1 MKQILLCTLVLALSL
16 PTLRAQSVTPEEAA
30 SVAAA
35 FLQSQDR
42 QLART
47 AHTTTRDGHNLLY
60 IFNAE
65 NGYVVISG
73 DKRTP
78 PVLAFSDHQLYLDN
92 EVIPPARMWLD
103 HYANQIAEL
112 QQSPEGSEHPAW
124 NHILGQRALPRNGES
139 IAPLTHSRW
148 SQEEF
153 YNYYCPRDYAG
164 PNNRCVTGCVA
175 TAMGQLMY
183 YFRWPHTGTGSYSYV
198 DEHYGEQSADF
209 GNTTYN
215 YSAMCDV
222 PNAINTEISKLIYHC
237 GVGVDMHY
245 GVNGSGMYNH
255 SAAYVLRTYFKYA
268 PETQYVFRDSTDLD
282 WDSLII
288 SHLEREIPLY
298 YAGWSVPDINGHGFI
313 CDGYKIVDSAYYYHF
328 NFGWG
333 GSHDGY
339 FITTHLNTAG
349 THFNLAQELIINA
362 YPDTNQYSYP
372 APQTTVGDT
381 TLTSHSGSF
390 LNPQAP
396 CDYVWH
402 IRPDVPNLESI
413 LLNVSYTLSADE
425 HLFITTTNPYPE
437 AIALS
442 DTMGTLNINWEC
454 EEITVHYH
462 CLENSNGQRFFAN
475 YYAQQPQFC
484 VSFLNQGAITG
495 TFDDG
500 SGDEEYL
507 PLTTCQ
513 YKITILSRPFINLHF
528 TKFDL
533 EEGHDFLYVFNQ
545 TPSESNLLATFTGQ
559 MPDTTVT
566 FDKRRLV
573 LVFESDE
580 QIQGDGFEIEFEGSI
595 NGVQDIENQPF
606 SIFPNPAK
614 EVLNVESEQPIEEIA
629 LYNSMGQRLQLL
641 HPAETTVHLTLSGIP
656 SGVYFLKIRTSENTF
671 SRKFTKQ

>member
-1 MKQILLCTLVLALSL
+1 MKQFLLCTLVLALSL
-16 PTLRAQSVTPEEAA
+16 PTMRAQSVTPEEAA
-30 SVAAA
+30 TVAAA

-42 QLART
+42 QLARA

-60 IFNAE
+60 IFNSTDS
-65 NGYVVISG
+65 YVVVSG

-78 PVLAFSDHQLYLDN
+78 PVLAFSDHQLYLDS
-92 EVIPPARMWLD
+92 EVCPPARMWLD
-103 HYANQIAEL
+103 HYANQIEEL
-112 QQSPEGSEHPAW
+112 QQSPTGTEHPAW
-124 NHILGQRALPRNGES
+124 NHILSQRALPRNGEA
-139 IAPLTHSRW
+139 IAPLTHSHW

-183 YFRWPHTGTGSYSYV
+183 YFRWPHTGTGSYSYT
-198 DEHYGEQSADF
+198 DENYGTQSADF
-209 GNTTYN
+209 GNTTYD
-215 YSAMCDV
+215 YSAMCDN

-255 SAAYVLRTYFKYA
+255 SAAYVLRTYLKYS
-268 PETQYVFRDSTDLD
+268 PETQYVFRDSTTLD

-288 SHLEREIPLY
+288 SHLERNIPLY

-362 YPDTNQYSYP
+362 YPDTNQYAYP
-372 APQTTVGDT
+372 TPQTAVGDT

-390 LNPQAP
+390 LNANVPS
-396 CDYVWH
+396 DYTWH
-402 IRPDVPNLESI
+402 IQPDVPNLEGIQLAVRFNLSANDTLYINPDNCWQPIII
-413 LLNVSYTLSADE
+413 LTDTTGTLSVDWDCA
-425 HLFITTTNPYPE
+425 
-437 AIALS
+437 
-442 DTMGTLNINWEC
+442 
-454 EEITVHYH
+454 EIMVHYH
-462 CLENSNGQRFFAN
+462 GSGAGQRFFAS
-475 YYAQQPQFC
+475 YSAQQPQFC
-484 VSFLNQGAITG
+484 VSYLNSGALSG

-500 SGDEEYL
+500 SGDDDYL
-507 PLTTCQ
+507 PLTACQ
-513 YKITILSRPFINLHF
+513 YKITILNRPFINLHF

-533 EEGHDFLYVFNQ
+533 EEDHDFLYIFYQ
-545 TPSESNLLATFTGQ
+545 TPSEENLLATYTGS
-559 MPDTTVT
+559 MPDTIIS

-580 QIQGDGFEIEFEGSI
+580 QNQGDGFEIEYEGSI
-595 NGVQDIENQPF
+595 TGVQDIINQSF
-606 SIFPNPAK
+606 SVFPNPAHD
-614 EVLNVESEQPIEEIA
+614 VLNVESEQPIEEISLFNA
-629 LYNSMGQRLQLL
+629 MGQNLRNWLPSENTVQLNL
-641 HPAETTVHLTLSGIP
+641 SDLPA
-656 SGVYFLKIRTSENTF
+656 GVYFLKINTLE
-671 SRKFTKQ
+671 SSLSYKFIKL

>member
-1 MKQILLCTLVLALSL
+1 MKQFFLFTFALILSL
-16 PTLRAQSVTPEEAA
+16 LSLRAQTVTPEEAA

-35 FLQSQDR
+35 FFQSQDR
-42 QLART
+42 QLSRS
-47 AHTTTRDGHNLLY
+47 AHTTVRDGRNLLY

-78 PVLAFSDHQLYLDN
+78 PILAFSDHQQYQPG

-103 HYANQIAEL
+103 SYADQIAEL
-112 QQSPEGSEHPAW
+112 QQMPEGAEHPAW
-124 NHILGQRALPRNGES
+124 DHILGQRALPRNGEE

-183 YFRWPHTGTGSYSYV
+183 YFRWPHTGVGSYSYV
-198 DEHYGEQSADF
+198 DENYGEQSADY
-209 GNTTYN
+209 GNTTYD

-255 SAAYVLRTYFKYA
+255 SAAYVLRTYFKYS
-268 PETQYVFRDSTDLD
+268 PETQYVFRDSSTLD

-362 YPDTNQYSYP
+362 YPDTNLYEYP
-372 APQTTVGDT
+372 APQTAVGDT

-390 LNPQAP
+390 LNAHAP
-396 CDYVWH
+396 SDYTWH
-402 IRPDVPNLESI
+402 IRPGVPNLERIKLSVRF
-413 LLNVSYTLSADE
+413 NLSA
-425 HLFITTTNPYPE
+425 
-437 AIALS
+437 S
-442 DTMGTLNINWEC
+442 DTLYINPDNCWQPIIILTDTTGSLTVNWDC
-454 EEITVHYH
+454 AEIMVHYQG
-462 CLENSNGQRFFAN
+462 NGAGQRFFAS
-475 YYAQQPQFC
+475 YSAQQPQFC
-484 VSFLNQGAITG
+484 VSYLNSGALSG

-500 SGDEEYL
+500 SGDDNYL
-507 PLTTCQ
+507 PLTACQ
-513 YKITILSRPFINLHF
+513 YKITILNRPFINLHF

-533 EEGHDFLYVFNQ
+533 EEGHDFLYIFYQ
-545 TPSESNLLATFTGQ
+545 SPSEDNLLATFTGH
-559 MPDTTVT
+559 MPDTIVS

-580 QIQGDGFEIEFEGSI
+580 QNEEDGFEIEFEGSI
-595 NGVQDIENQPF
+595 TDVQNIELQRF
-606 SIFPNPAK
+606 RIFPNPANHI
-614 EVLNVESEQPIEEIA
+614 LNVEADESIEEISV
-629 LYNSMGQRLQLL
+629 YNTMGQCLQKV
-641 HPAETTVHLTLSGIP
+641 HPSEDHFQLNLSGVP
-656 SGVYFLKIRTSENTF
+656 AGVYFLQIETRGNSQTC
-671 SRKFTKQ
+671 KFIKR

>member
-1 MKQILLCTLVLALSL
+1 MKQFILCTFALTLSL
-16 PTLRAQSVTPEEAA
+16 LSLRAQSVTPEEAA

-35 FLQSQDR
+35 FLQSQGK
-42 QLART
+42 QLSRS
-47 AHTTTRDGHNLLY
+47 AHTTARNGHNLLY
-60 IFNAE
+60 IFNAD

-78 PVLAFSDHQLYLDN
+78 PVLAFSDQQPYLDN

-103 HYANQIAEL
+103 SYADQIAAL
-112 QQSPEGSEHPAW
+112 QQSPTGTEHPAW
-124 NHILGQRALPRNGES
+124 NHILSQRALPRNGEA
-139 IAPLTHSRW
+139 IAPLTHSHW
-148 SQEEF
+148 SQEEY

-183 YFRWPHTGTGSYSYV
+183 YFRWPHTGTGSYSYT
-198 DEHYGEQSADF
+198 DENYGTQSADF
-209 GNTTYN
+209 GNSTYD
-215 YSAMCDV
+215 YSAMCDN

-255 SAAYVLRTYFKYA
+255 SAAYVLRTYFKYS
-268 PETQYVFRDSTDLD
+268 PETQYVFRDSTTLD

-288 SHLEREIPLY
+288 SHLERNIPLY

-362 YPDTNQYSYP
+362 YPDTNLYAYP
-372 APQTTVGDT
+372 TPQTAVGDT

-390 LNPQAP
+390 LNANSPTN
-396 CDYVWH
+396 YLWR
-402 IRPDVPNLESI
+402 IRPDVPNLEGI
-413 LLNVSYTLSADE
+413 QLAVRFNLSANDT
-425 HLFITTTNPYPE
+425 LFINPDNCWQPILMLYDTVGS
-437 AIALS
+437 LS
-442 DTMGTLNINWEC
+442 VNWDC
-454 EEITVHYH
+454 AEITLRYH
-462 CLENSNGQRFFAN
+462 GSGNPSGFTAN
-475 YYAQQPQFC
+475 YYAQQPQYC
-484 VSFLNQGAITG
+484 VSYLNQGALSG

-500 SGDEEYL
+500 SGDDYYL
-507 PLTTCQ
+507 PLTACQ
-513 YKITILSRPFINLHF
+513 YKITILNRPFINLHF
-528 TKFDL
+528 RKFDL
-533 EEGHDFLYVFNQ
+533 EENHDFLYIFYQ
-545 TPSESNLLATFTGQ
+545 TPSEENLLATYTGS
-559 MPDTTVT
+559 MPDTIIS

-580 QIQGDGFEIEFEGSI
+580 FGENDGFEIDYEGSI
-595 NGVQDIENQPF
+595 TGVQDVEQQPF
-606 SIFPNPAK
+606 SVFPNPTH
-614 EVLNVESEQPIEEIA
+614 EVLNVESEQILEEIA
-629 LYNSMGQRLQLL
+629 LYNAMGQRLQIWQPSENQVLL
-641 HPAETTVHLTLSGIP
+641 NLSGFP
-656 SGVYFLKIRTSENTF
+656 AGVYFLKIKDFQSSQTY
-671 SRKFTKQ
+671 KFMKL